1 MLAKRVH
8 MAKVTVSFTLDDEQD
23 QDLMRWLDRMPSR
36 GRSAAIRE
44 TLRAGLSQ
52 QTVTLDD
59 VYRKLNDI
67 EHKLK
72 TGIVAV
78 PESNAM
84 DIEEP
89 PEITAAL
96 DALAGL

>member
-1 MLAKRVH
+1 
-8 MAKVTVSFTLDDEQD
+8 MAKTTTSFVLDTADD
-23 QDLMRWLDRMPSR
+23 ADLMDWLKSLPKS
-36 GRSAAIRE
+36 GRSRAIRAM
-44 TLRAGLSQ
+44 LRAGLACEQTQ

-78 PESNAM
+78 SESGAI

>member
-1 MLAKRVH
+1 MPKIV
-8 MAKVTVSFTLDDEQD
+8 VTFSLTEND
-23 QDLMRWLDRMPSR
+23 QDLLRWLDDLPQ
-36 GRSAAIRE
+36 GGKSAAIRE
-44 TLRAGLSQ
+44 TLRAGLAQHS
-52 QTVTLDD
+52 VTLDD